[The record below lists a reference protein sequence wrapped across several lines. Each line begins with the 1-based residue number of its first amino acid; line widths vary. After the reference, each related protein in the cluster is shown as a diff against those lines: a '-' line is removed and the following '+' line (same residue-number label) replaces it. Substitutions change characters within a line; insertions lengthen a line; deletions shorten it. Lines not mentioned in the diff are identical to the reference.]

1 MAQVLI
7 YACVISIQ
15 KCIIMNC
22 TKIQSLSVD
31 YQSAKL
37 DKDIMQE
44 IDLHISKCNDCKD
57 FYNFSKK
64 TLQEISIDKIDTQ
77 IPFFYDEIIAKIN
90 EDKKAPSITHY
101 LRISAAAAA
110 IFIAMIGGNYLGN
123 YSSITID
130 NNFTEQ
136 TADDIIDI
144 DLADNNFDLFNNI

>member
-1 MAQVLI
+1 
-7 YACVISIQ
+7 
-15 KCIIMNC
+15 MNC

-37 DKDIMQE
+37 DKDLMQE
-44 IDLHISKCNDCKD
+44 IDLHISNCNDCKA
-57 FYNFSKK
+57 FYNFSEKI
-64 TLQEISIDKIDTQ
+64 LEEISIDKIDTP

-90 EDKKAPSITHY
+90 EEKKAPSITHY
-101 LRISAAAAA
+101 LKISAAAAA

-136 TADDIIDI
+136 NADDIINI